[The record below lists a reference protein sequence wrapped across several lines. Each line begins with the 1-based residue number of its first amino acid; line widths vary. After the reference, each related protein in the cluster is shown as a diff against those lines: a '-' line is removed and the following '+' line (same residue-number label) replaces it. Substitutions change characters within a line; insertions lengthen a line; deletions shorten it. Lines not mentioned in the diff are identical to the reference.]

1 MPGSKIYIKVILP
14 LKLEWEPC
22 YYIDSD
28 NIIPNKTVTGTDNIT
43 ATDNI
48 IGTGTGKTTDT
59 VTASETPKSTV
70 TPGQRVRVNFGSK
83 EYLGVISAVNVTPE
97 VAPSQIRSINSIE
110 TGMEPV
116 SEGEIALWRAVADYY
131 LCTVGE
137 VYKAAY
143 PFGKIN
149 LEENLA
155 RSEERKALR
164 DKIKT
169 EKEAEAFR
177 KKVAR
182 LEERIESRIAE
193 AEKAVKKEKKERLQ
207 REIEALK
214 EQMTAIMSVDNTE
227 EHQIEKTESNIG
239 GLPTLSERQKEAY
252 DKIREAFALH
262 KTVLLDGVTG
272 SGKTEIYITLA
283 AETILSGKNVLY
295 LVPEIAMSRQLEERL
310 SKVYGDGLM
319 VFHSAETAARRRD
332 IAGRIR
338 NWNTNN
344 SNYGYII
351 LGTRSSLFLPHHN
364 LGLVIVDEE
373 HDSSYKQ
380 DSPAP
385 RYNGRDT
392 AVMLGGLND
401 GCNVLL
407 GSATPSLE
415 SIYNSQT
422 GRYVKVDLNDKY
434 HGNALVRTE
443 IIDTVAERKKHGM
456 DGSFSFRLIKYIR
469 KALEEGVQVLVLRA
483 RRSYSPVVQCTE
495 CGSIPKCPRC
505 NVSLSYHKD
514 KGRMVCHHCGYTKV
528 FDGFCPECGGTLGFI
543 GAGTQKIE
551 EELQNLFPDA
561 RILRM
566 DSDTLGSN
574 VSGKEKIK
582 DFESGRADII
592 VGTQMITKGFDFEN
606 LGLVAALQADALV
619 SIQDFRADEKA
630 FQLLEQFKGRCGRRG
645 KEGLF
650 VIQTSR
656 PGHPIYKMI
665 SDGDSNA
672 GNFDNQMLR
681 ERKDFNYPPFTRLI
695 NISVKDSF
703 AERAERLADALSNHL
718 KAVLNMESIAEI
730 TDAYAPPIDRKGNLY
745 ERIIRISLRKDRHL
759 SEVKRR
765 LVKILEEYEA
775 SHNCR
780 GRITV
785 NVDPA

>member
-1 MPGSKIYIKVILP
+1 MSTNKLYIKVILP

-22 YYIDSD
+22 YYIASD
-28 NIIPNKTVTGTDNIT
+28 NINATETVT
-43 ATDNI
+43 
-48 IGTGTGKTTDT
+48 TTDT
-59 VTASETPKSTV
+59 VNATETVTATDTVTTAATPKSTV
-70 TPGQRVRVNFGSK
+70 TPGRRVRVNLGSK
-83 EYLGVISAVNVTPE
+83 EYVGVISAVNVTPE
-97 VAPSQIRSINSIE
+97 VAPSQIRSINSLE

-116 SEGEIALWRAVADYY
+116 SAGEIALWRAVADYY

-143 PFGKIN
+143 PFGKIA

-155 RSEERKALR
+155 KSEEHKALR
-164 DKIKT
+164 EKAKA

-193 AEKAVKKEKKERLQ
+193 AEKAVKAEKKERLQ

-214 EQMTAIMSVDNTE
+214 EQLAAAMSVDNTP
-227 EHQIEKTESNIG
+227 EHQIEKTESFTG
-239 GLPTLSERQKEAY
+239 GLPTLSESQKEAY

-272 SGKTEIYITLA
+272 SGKTEIYMTIA
-283 AETILSGKNVLY
+283 AEAISSGKNVLY

-310 SKVYGDGLM
+310 SKVFGDGLM

-338 NWNTNN
+338 NWNTDN
-344 SNYGYII
+344 SNDGYII
-351 LGTRSSLFLPHHN
+351 LGTRSSLFLPHHD
-364 LGLVIVDEE
+364 LGLIIVDEE

-392 AVMLGGLND
+392 AVMLGGLNE
-401 GCNVLL
+401 GCNALL

-415 SIYNSQT
+415 SIYNCQT
-422 GRYVKVDLNDKY
+422 GRYVKVELRDRY
-434 HGNALVRTE
+434 HGNALVKTE
-443 IIDTVAERKKHGM
+443 IIDTVSERKKHGM
-456 DGSFSFRLIKYIR
+456 DGSFSFRLINHIR

-495 CGSIPKCPRC
+495 CGTIPKCPRC

-514 KGRMVCHHCGYTKV
+514 RGRMVCHHCGYTKV
-528 FDGFCPECGGTLGFI
+528 FDGFCPECGGALGFI

-551 EELQNLFPDA
+551 EELQHLFPDA

-574 VSGKEKIK
+574 VTGKETIK
-582 DFESGRADII
+582 DFEAGRADII
-592 VGTQMITKGFDFEN
+592 VGTQMIAKGFDFEN

-619 SIQDFRADEKA
+619 GIQDFRADEKA

-656 PGHPIYKMI
+656 PGHPIYKML
-665 SDGDSNA
+665 SDENSSAD
-672 GNFDNQMLR
+672 NFDGQMLR
-681 ERKDFNYPPFTRLI
+681 ERRDFNYPPFTRLI

-703 AERAERLADALSNHL
+703 ADRVERLAEALSNHL
-718 KAVLNMESIAEI
+718 KVTLEMESVAEI
-730 TDAYAPPIDRKGNLY
+730 TDAYAPAVDRKGNLY

-759 SEVKRR
+759 SEVKRQ
-765 LVKILEEYEA
+765 LVKILEEFEA